1 MILRYGGFTGEISTL
16 LYFHNLLYNCPRG
29 VMRMPFVPKKT
40 KEKVKAGYKTIYLRQ
55 SVIDALE
62 QMARDNSTSFNNVVV
77 SMIDY
82 VNEVRTMP
90 DWKEMYL
97 TLFRETEKAI
107 HILIEA
113 QRRCEEMY
121 IDAPE
126 PEIKLLSPEDGPGSQ
141 DQKNSQA

>member
-1 MILRYGGFTGEISTL
+1 
-16 LYFHNLLYNCPRG
+16 
-29 VMRMPFVPKKT
+29 MPFVPKNT
-40 KEKVKAGYKTIYLRQ
+40 REKVKAGYKTIYLRQ

-62 QMARDNSTSFNNVVV
+62 QMARENSTSFNNVVV

-82 VNEVRTMP
+82 VNEVKAMP

-107 HILIEA
+107 NILTDA

-121 IDAPE
+121 INASE
-126 PEIKLLSPEDGPGSQ
+126 PEIKLLSPEDAASPQ
-141 DQKNSQA
+141 NQENSQA

>member
-1 MILRYGGFTGEISTL
+1 
-16 LYFHNLLYNCPRG
+16 
-29 VMRMPFVPKKT
+29 MPFAPKNT

-62 QMARDNSTSFNNVVV
+62 EMARENSTSFNNIVV

-82 VNEVRTMP
+82 VNEEKTMP

-107 HILIEA
+107 NILTDA
-113 QRRCEEMY
+113 QRQCEEMY
-121 IDAPE
+121 INAPE
-126 PEIKLLSPEDGPGSQ
+126 AEIKVLAPKDPPTS
-141 DQKNSQA
+141 